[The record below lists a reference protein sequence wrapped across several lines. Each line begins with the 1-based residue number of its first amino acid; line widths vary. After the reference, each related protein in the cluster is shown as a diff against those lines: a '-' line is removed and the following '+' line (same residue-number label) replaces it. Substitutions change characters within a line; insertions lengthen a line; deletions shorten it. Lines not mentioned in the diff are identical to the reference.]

1 MFSNTLYVIMV
12 GLRTMDIGDHQ
23 QVRADVF
30 DVAMKTKEP
39 SPRLVNEYCKEYKES
54 GGAAKIWMIVTMFHN
69 NPEMLL
75 RIREKLVAAKDK
87 QQKLDNTTRAA
98 ARRTRDIG
106 SLKHVQAKA
115 AKRVKSAAK
124 RAQVKAA
131 AAAVGVGAGVPVA
144 ADAAGMP
151 MAGDVP

>member
-1 MFSNTLYVIMV
+1 
-12 GLRTMDIGDHQ
+12 MDIGDHQ

-39 SPRLVNEYCKEYKES
+39 SPRLVLDYLREYKES

-75 RIREKLVAAKDK
+75 RIREKLVSAKDK
-87 QQKLDNTTRAA
+87 QQKLANITRSAV
-98 ARRTRDIG
+98 RRTREIG
-106 SLKHVQAKA
+106 SVKHVQAKA

-124 RAQVKAA
+124 RAQVKAAAAAAA